1 MHLLRLKKVKPY
13 SKLFNVPNLVT
24 LMFDSVNFRLTRSD
38 YNGADF
44 LSEMPCYITDVSEHH
59 FNDGVVVVTGYL
71 GNLKVSCNEY
81 QIKVKDGSLC
91 KWYLGDNLQ
100 TMGRKDTE
108 RAVEKLSDLLHLPM
122 DKAQVTRIDVSQN
135 FIMKHPPSVY
145 LQHLGGLKG
154 AARLEEPNTLY
165 YRKQDCG
172 LCFYDKAREQKAKK
186 ETLPELYEGRN
197 VLRYEQRY
205 TGRLAKH
212 LGVSEVRASMLYNEA
227 FYINLLNRWRD
238 DYKAIQK
245 INDVQ
250 LNFNCMRNKKD
261 LNRMGLLSLVERVG
275 GLNAMM
281 NQITEAQQQGKLNRK
296 QAFDLR
302 QAIKEACEVK
312 DGLVVENEAIA
323 ELNKKVVE
331 AVRFY
336 R

>member
-1 MHLLRLKKVKPY
+1 
-13 SKLFNVPNLVT
+13 
-24 LMFDSVNFRLTRSD
+24 MFDSINFKLTRSD

-44 LSEMPCYITDVSEHH
+44 LSEVPCYITDISEHH
-59 FNDGVVVVTGYL
+59 YNNGIVITGCL
-71 GNLKVSCNEY
+71 DNLKVSCNEY
-81 QIKVKDGSLC
+81 QIKIKDGSLC

-108 RAVEKLSDLLHLPM
+108 RAVEKLSDLLHLPIG
-122 DKAQVTRIDVSQN
+122 KALITRIDVSQN
-135 FIMKHPPSVY
+135 FIMQHPPKVY
-145 LQHLGGLKG
+145 MNHLGVMKN
-154 AARLEEPNTLY
+154 AARLEEPNSLY

-172 LCFYDKAREQKAKK
+172 LCFYDKAREQRDKK
-186 ETLPELYEGRN
+186 EPLPELFENRN

-205 TGRLAKH
+205 ERRIAKH
-212 LGVSEVRASMLYNEA
+212 LGVAEVRASMLYDEA
-227 FYINLLNRWRD
+227 FYIDLLNRWRD
-238 DYKAIQK
+238 AYTSIQK

-250 LNFNCMRNKKD
+250 LNFEVMRNKKD
-261 LNRMGLLSLVERVG
+261 LNRMGVLALVENVG

-281 NQITEAQQQGKLNRK
+281 NQIAEAQQQGKLNKK
-296 QAFDLR
+296 QAYDLR
-302 QAIKEACEVK
+302 QAVKDACALK

>member
-1 MHLLRLKKVKPY
+1 
-13 SKLFNVPNLVT
+13 
-24 LMFDSVNFRLTRSD
+24 MFDSINFKLTRID

-44 LSEMPCYITDVSEHH
+44 LEEVPCYINDVSEHH
-59 FNDGVVVVTGYL
+59 YSNGVVITGSL
-71 GNLKVSCNEY
+71 GNLKVSLNEY
-81 QIKVKDGSLC
+81 QIKIKDGSLC

-108 RAVEKLSDLLHLPM
+108 RAVEKLSDLLHLPIS
-122 DKAQVTRIDVSQN
+122 KAQVTRIDVSQN
-135 FIMKHPPSVY
+135 FIMKFPPSVY
-145 LQHLGGLKG
+145 MQHLGQMRN
-154 AARLEEPNTLY
+154 AARLEEPNSLY
-165 YRKQDCG
+165 YRKADCG

-205 TGRLAKH
+205 ERRIAKH
-212 LGVSEVRASMLYNEA
+212 LEVPEVRAAMLYNEA
-227 FYINLLNRWRD
+227 FYIDLLNRWRD
-238 DYKAIQK
+238 DYKSIQK

-250 LNFNCMRNKKD
+250 LNFEVMRNKKD
-261 LNRMGLLSLVERVG
+261 LNRMGILSLVESVG
-275 GLNAMM
+275 GENAMIK
-281 NQITEAQQQGKLNRK
+281 QIAEAQQQGKLNKK

-302 QAIKEACEVK
+302 QAVK
-312 DGLVVENEAIA
+312 DACTIRNGLVVENEAIA

>member
-1 MHLLRLKKVKPY
+1 
-13 SKLFNVPNLVT
+13 
-24 LMFDSVNFRLTRSD
+24 MFDSVNFRLTRSD
-38 YNGADF
+38 YDRADF
-44 LSEMPCYITDVSEHH
+44 LSEVPCYITDISEHH
-59 FNDGVVVVTGYL
+59 FSNGVVVTGSL
-71 GNLKVSCNEY
+71 GNLKISCNEY
-81 QIKVKDGSLC
+81 QIRVKDGSLC

-108 RAVEKLSDLLHLPM
+108 RAIEKLSDLLHLPM

-145 LQHLGGLKG
+145 LNHLGALKG

-165 YRKQDCG
+165 YRKQDYG

-186 ETLPELYEGRN
+186 EPLPELYANRN

-212 LGVSEVRASMLYNEA
+212 LGVQEVRASMLYDEA
-227 FYINLLNRWRD
+227 FYIDLLNRWRD

-245 INDVQ
+245 INDIQ
-250 LNFNCMRNKKD
+250 LNFECMKNKKD
-261 LNRMGLLSLVERVG
+261 LNRMGVLSLVESVG
-275 GLNAMM
+275 GLNAML
-281 NQITEAQQQGKLNRK
+281 NQIAEAQQQGKLNKK

-302 QAIKEACEVK
+302 QAVKDACAVK

-323 ELNKKVVE
+323 ELSKKVVE

>member
-1 MHLLRLKKVKPY
+1 
-13 SKLFNVPNLVT
+13 
-24 LMFDSVNFRLTRSD
+24 MFDSVNFKLTRSD
-38 YNGADF
+38 YDRADF
-44 LSEMPCYITDVSEHH
+44 LSEVPCYITDVSEHH
-59 FNDGVVVVTGYL
+59 FQNGVVLTGSL

-145 LQHLGGLKG
+145 LNHLGVLKG
-154 AARLEEPNTLY
+154 ATRLEEPNTLY
-165 YRKQDCG
+165 YRKQGYG

-186 ETLPELYEGRN
+186 EPLPELYADRN

-212 LGVSEVRASMLYNEA
+212 LGVPEVRASMLYDEA
-227 FYINLLNRWRD
+227 FYIDLLNRWRD
-238 DYKAIQK
+238 NYKAIQK
-245 INDVQ
+245 INDIQ
-250 LNFNCMRNKKD
+250 LNFECMRNRKD
-261 LNRMGLLSLVERVG
+261 LNRMGVLSLVESVG
-275 GLNAMM
+275 GLNAML
-281 NQITEAQQQGKLNRK
+281 NQITEAQQQGKLTRK

-302 QAIKEACEVK
+302 QAVNDACAVK

-323 ELNKKVVE
+323 ELSKKVVE

>member
-1 MHLLRLKKVKPY
+1 
-13 SKLFNVPNLVT
+13 
-24 LMFDSVNFRLTRSD
+24 MFDSVNFRLTRSD
-38 YNGADF
+38 YDRADF
-44 LSEMPCYITDVSEHH
+44 LSEVPCYITDVSEHH
-59 FNDGVVVVTGYL
+59 YSSGVVVTGSL

-122 DKAQVTRIDVSQN
+122 SKAQVTRIDVSQN
-135 FIMKHPPSVY
+135 FIMKHPPKVY
-145 LQHLGGLKG
+145 LNHLGAMKN

-165 YRKQDCG
+165 YRKQDYG
-172 LCFYDKAREQKAKK
+172 LCFYDKAREQKAKR
-186 ETLPELYEGRN
+186 EPLPELYANKN

-212 LGVSEVRASMLYNEA
+212 LGVPEVRASMLYDEA
-227 FYINLLNRWRD
+227 FYIDLLNRWRD

-250 LNFNCMRNKKD
+250 LNFECMRNKKD
-261 LNRMGLLSLVERVG
+261 LNRMGVLSLVESVG

-281 NQITEAQQQGKLNRK
+281 NQIAEAQQQGKLNRK

-302 QAIKEACEVK
+302 QAVNDACAVK

-323 ELNKKVVE
+323 ELNKKIVE

>member
-1 MHLLRLKKVKPY
+1 
-13 SKLFNVPNLVT
+13 
-24 LMFDSVNFRLTRSD
+24 MFDSINFKLTRSD

-44 LSEMPCYITDVSEHH
+44 LSEVPCYITDISEHH
-59 FNDGVVVVTGYL
+59 YNNGIVITGCL
-71 GNLKVSCNEY
+71 DNLKVSCNEY
-81 QIKVKDGSLC
+81 QIKIKDGSLC

-108 RAVEKLSDLLHLPM
+108 RAVEKLSDLLHLPIG
-122 DKAQVTRIDVSQN
+122 KALITRIDVSQN
-135 FIMKHPPSVY
+135 FIMQHPPKVY
-145 LQHLGGLKG
+145 MNHLGAMKN
-154 AARLEEPNTLY
+154 AARQPNSLY

-172 LCFYDKAREQKAKK
+172 LCFYDKAREQRDKK
-186 ETLPELYEGRN
+186 EPLPELFENRN

-205 TGRLAKH
+205 ERRIAKH
-212 LGVSEVRASMLYNEA
+212 LGVAEVRASMLYDEA
-227 FYINLLNRWRD
+227 FYIDLLNRWRD
-238 DYKAIQK
+238 AYTSIQK

-250 LNFNCMRNKKD
+250 LNFEVMRNKKD
-261 LNRMGLLSLVERVG
+261 LNRMGVLALVENVG

-281 NQITEAQQQGKLNRK
+281 NQIAEAQQQGKLNKK
-296 QAFDLR
+296 QAYDLR
-302 QAIKEACEVK
+302 QAVKDACALK

>member
-1 MHLLRLKKVKPY
+1 
-13 SKLFNVPNLVT
+13 
-24 LMFDSVNFRLTRSD
+24 MFDSINFKLTRID

-44 LSEMPCYITDVSEHH
+44 LEEVPCYINDVSEHH
-59 FNDGVVVVTGYL
+59 YSNGVVITGSL
-71 GNLKVSCNEY
+71 GNLKVSLNEY
-81 QIKVKDGSLC
+81 QIKIKDGSLC

-108 RAVEKLSDLLHLPM
+108 MAVEKLSDLLHLPIS
-122 DKAQVTRIDVSQN
+122 KAQVTRIDVSQN
-135 FIMKHPPSVY
+135 FIMKFPPSVY
-145 LQHLGGLKG
+145 MQHLGQMRN
-154 AARLEEPNTLY
+154 AARLEEPNSLY
-165 YRKQDCG
+165 YRKADCG

-205 TGRLAKH
+205 ERRIAKH
-212 LGVSEVRASMLYNEA
+212 LEVPEVRAAMLYNEA
-227 FYINLLNRWRD
+227 FYIDLLNRWRD
-238 DYKAIQK
+238 DYKSIQK

-250 LNFNCMRNKKD
+250 LNFEVMRNKKD
-261 LNRMGLLSLVERVG
+261 LNRMGILSLVESVG
-275 GLNAMM
+275 GENAMIK
-281 NQITEAQQQGKLNRK
+281 QITEAQQQGKLNKK

-302 QAIKEACEVK
+302 QAVK
-312 DGLVVENEAIA
+312 DACTIRNGLVVENEAIA

>member
-1 MHLLRLKKVKPY
+1 
-13 SKLFNVPNLVT
+13 
-24 LMFDSVNFRLTRSD
+24 MFDSVNFKLTRSD
-38 YNGADF
+38 YDRADF
-44 LSEMPCYITDVSEHH
+44 LSEVPCYITDVSEHH
-59 FNDGVVVVTGYL
+59 FQNGVVLTGSL

-145 LQHLGGLKG
+145 LNHLGVLKG
-154 AARLEEPNTLY
+154 ATRLEEPNTLY
-165 YRKQDCG
+165 YRKQGYG

-186 ETLPELYEGRN
+186 EPLPELYENRN

-212 LGVSEVRASMLYNEA
+212 LGVPEVRASMLYDEA
-227 FYINLLNRWRD
+227 FYIDLLNRWRD

-245 INDVQ
+245 INDIQ
-250 LNFNCMRNKKD
+250 LNFEYMRNKKD
-261 LNRMGLLSLVERVG
+261 LNRMGVLSLVESVG

-281 NQITEAQQQGKLNRK
+281 NQIAEAQQQGKLNRK

-302 QAIKEACEVK
+302 QSIKDACTIK

-323 ELNKKVVE
+323 ELSKKIVE

>member
-1 MHLLRLKKVKPY
+1 
-13 SKLFNVPNLVT
+13 
-24 LMFDSVNFRLTRSD
+24 MFDSVNFRLTRSD
-38 YNGADF
+38 YDRADF
-44 LSEMPCYITDVSEHH
+44 LSEVPCYITDVSEHH
-59 FNDGVVVVTGYL
+59 YSNGVVVTGSL

-122 DKAQVTRIDVSQN
+122 SKAQVTRIDVSQN
-135 FIMKHPPSVY
+135 FIMKHPPKVY
-145 LQHLGGLKG
+145 LNHLGAMKN

-165 YRKQDCG
+165 YRKQDYG
-172 LCFYDKAREQKAKK
+172 LCFYDKAREQKAKR
-186 ETLPELYEGRN
+186 EPLPELYANKN

-212 LGVSEVRASMLYNEA
+212 LGVPEVRASMLYDEA
-227 FYINLLNRWRD
+227 FYIDLLNRWRD

-250 LNFNCMRNKKD
+250 LNFECMRNKKD
-261 LNRMGLLSLVERVG
+261 LNRMGVLSLVESVG

-281 NQITEAQQQGKLNRK
+281 NQIAEAQQQGKLNRK

-302 QAIKEACEVK
+302 QAVNDACAVK

-323 ELNKKVVE
+323 ELNKKIVE

>member
-1 MHLLRLKKVKPY
+1 
-13 SKLFNVPNLVT
+13 
-24 LMFDSVNFRLTRSD
+24 MFDSINFKLTRID

-44 LSEMPCYITDVSEHH
+44 LEEVPCYINDVSEHH
-59 FNDGVVVVTGYL
+59 YSNGVVITGTL
-71 GNLKVSCNEY
+71 GNLKVSLNEY
-81 QIKVKDGSLC
+81 QIKIKDGSLC

-122 DKAQVTRIDVSQN
+122 SKAQITRIDVSQN
-135 FIMKHPPSVY
+135 FIMKFPPSVY
-145 LQHLGGLKG
+145 MQHLGQMRN
-154 AARLEEPNTLY
+154 AARLEEPNSLY
-165 YRKQDCG
+165 YRKADCG

-197 VLRYEQRY
+197 ILRYEQRY
-205 TGRLAKH
+205 ERRIAKH
-212 LGVSEVRASMLYNEA
+212 LEVPEVRASMLYNEA
-227 FYINLLNRWRD
+227 FYIDLLNRWRD
-238 DYKAIQK
+238 DYKTIKK

-250 LNFNCMRNKKD
+250 LNFEVMRNKKD
-261 LNRMGLLSLVERVG
+261 LNRMGILSLVESVG
-275 GLNAMM
+275 GENAMIK
-281 NQITEAQQQGKLNRK
+281 QIAEAQQQGKLNKK

-302 QAIKEACEVK
+302 QAVKDACTIR
-312 DGLVVENEAIA
+312 DGLVVESEAIA

>member
-1 MHLLRLKKVKPY
+1 
-13 SKLFNVPNLVT
+13 
-24 LMFDSVNFRLTRSD
+24 
-38 YNGADF
+38 
-44 LSEMPCYITDVSEHH
+44 
-59 FNDGVVVVTGYL
+59 
-71 GNLKVSCNEY
+71 
-81 QIKVKDGSLC
+81 
-91 KWYLGDNLQ
+91 
-100 TMGRKDTE
+100 
-108 RAVEKLSDLLHLPM
+108 
-122 DKAQVTRIDVSQN
+122 
-135 FIMKHPPSVY
+135 MKHPPSVY
-145 LQHLGGLKG
+145 LQHLGVLKG

-165 YRKQDCG
+165 YRKKDCG
-172 LCFYDKAREQKAKK
+172 LCFYDKAREQKAKR
-186 ETLPELYEGRN
+186 ETLPELFEGRN

-205 TGRLAKH
+205 IGRLARH
-212 LGVSEVRASMLYNEA
+212 LGVPEVRASMLYNEA
-227 FYINLLNRWRD
+227 FYIDLLNRWRD

-250 LNFNCMRNKKD
+250 LNFDCMRNKKD

-302 QAIKEACEVK
+302 QAIKEACAVK

>member
-1 MHLLRLKKVKPY
+1 M
-13 SKLFNVPNLVT
+13 
-24 LMFDSVNFRLTRSD
+24 
-38 YNGADF
+38 
-44 LSEMPCYITDVSEHH
+44 
-59 FNDGVVVVTGYL
+59 
-71 GNLKVSCNEY
+71 
-81 QIKVKDGSLC
+81 
-91 KWYLGDNLQ
+91 GDNLQ

-145 LQHLGGLKG
+145 LQHLGVLKG

-165 YRKQDCG
+165 YRKQDRG
-172 LCFYDKAREQKAKK
+172 LCFYDKAREQKAKR
-186 ETLPELYEGRN
+186 ETLPELFEGRN

-212 LGVSEVRASMLYNEA
+212 LGVQEVRASMLYDEA
-227 FYINLLNRWRD
+227 FYIDLLNRWRD

-250 LNFNCMRNKKD
+250 LNFDCMRNKKD

-302 QAIKEACEVK
+302 QAIKEACAVK

-323 ELNKKVVE
+323 ELNKKVIE

>member
-1 MHLLRLKKVKPY
+1 
-13 SKLFNVPNLVT
+13 
-24 LMFDSVNFRLTRSD
+24 MFDSVNFKLTRSD
-38 YNGADF
+38 YDRADF
-44 LSEMPCYITDVSEHH
+44 LSEVPCYITDVSEHH
-59 FNDGVVVVTGYL
+59 FQNGVVLTGSL

-108 RAVEKLSDLLHLPM
+108 KAVEKLSDLLHLPM

-145 LQHLGGLKG
+145 LNHLGALKG
-154 AARLEEPNTLY
+154 ATRLEEPNTLY
-165 YRKQDCG
+165 YRKQGYG
-172 LCFYDKAREQKAKK
+172 LCFYDKVREQKAKK
-186 ETLPELYEGRN
+186 EPLPELYADRN
-197 VLRYEQRY
+197 ILRYEQRY

-212 LGVSEVRASMLYNEA
+212 LGVPEVRASMLYDEA
-227 FYINLLNRWRD
+227 FYIDLLNRWRD
-238 DYKAIQK
+238 NYKAIQK
-245 INDVQ
+245 INDIQ
-250 LNFNCMRNKKD
+250 LNFECMRNRKD
-261 LNRMGLLSLVERVG
+261 LNRMGVLSLVESVG
-275 GLNAMM
+275 GLNAML
-281 NQITEAQQQGKLNRK
+281 NQITEAQQQGKLTRK

-302 QAIKEACEVK
+302 QAVNDACAVK

-323 ELNKKVVE
+323 ELSKKIVE

>member
-1 MHLLRLKKVKPY
+1 
-13 SKLFNVPNLVT
+13 
-24 LMFDSVNFRLTRSD
+24 MFDSINFKLTRID
-38 YNGADF
+38 YNGVDF
-44 LSEMPCYITDVSEHH
+44 LEEVPCYINDVSEHH
-59 FNDGVVVVTGYL
+59 YSNGVVITGNL
-71 GNLKVSCNEY
+71 GNLKVSLNEY
-81 QIKVKDGSLC
+81 QVKIKDGSLC

-122 DKAQVTRIDVSQN
+122 SKAQITRIDVSQN
-135 FIMKHPPSVY
+135 FIMKFPPSVY
-145 LQHLGGLKG
+145 MQHLGQMRN
-154 AARLEEPNTLY
+154 AARLEEPNSLY
-165 YRKQDCG
+165 YRKADCG
-172 LCFYDKAREQKAKK
+172 LCFYDKAKEQKAKK
-186 ETLPELYEGRN
+186 ETFPELYEGRN

-205 TGRLAKH
+205 ERRIAKH
-212 LGVSEVRASMLYNEA
+212 LEVSEVRASMLYDEA

-238 DYKAIQK
+238 DYKSIQK

-250 LNFNCMRNKKD
+250 LNFEVMRNKKD
-261 LNRMGLLSLVERVG
+261 LNRMGILSLVESVG
-275 GLNAMM
+275 GEIAMIK
-281 NQITEAQQQGKLNRK
+281 QIAEAQQQGKLNKK

-302 QAIKEACEVK
+302 QAVKDACTIR

>member
-1 MHLLRLKKVKPY
+1 
-13 SKLFNVPNLVT
+13 
-24 LMFDSVNFRLTRSD
+24 MFDSINFKLTRSD

-44 LSEMPCYITDVSEHH
+44 LSEVPCYITDISEHH
-59 FNDGVVVVTGYL
+59 YNNGVVITGCL
-71 GNLKVSCNEY
+71 DNLKVSCNEY
-81 QIKVKDGSLC
+81 QVKIKDGSLC

-108 RAVEKLSDLLHLPM
+108 RAVEKLSDLLHLPIGE
-122 DKAQVTRIDVSQN
+122 ALITRIDVSQN
-135 FIMKHPPSVY
+135 FIMQHPPKVY
-145 LQHLGGLKG
+145 MNHLGEMKN
-154 AARLEEPNTLY
+154 AARLEEPNSLY

-172 LCFYDKAREQKAKK
+172 LCFYDKAREQRDKK
-186 ETLPELYEGRN
+186 EPLPELFENRN

-205 TGRLAKH
+205 ERRIAKH
-212 LGVSEVRASMLYNEA
+212 LGVAEVRASMLYDEA
-227 FYINLLNRWRD
+227 FYIDLLNRWRD
-238 DYKAIQK
+238 AYTSIQK

-250 LNFNCMRNKKD
+250 LNFEVMRNKKD
-261 LNRMGLLSLVERVG
+261 LNRMGVLALVENVG

-281 NQITEAQQQGKLNRK
+281 NQIAEAQQQGKLNKK
-296 QAFDLR
+296 QAYDLR
-302 QAIKEACEVK
+302 QAVKDACALK

>member
-1 MHLLRLKKVKPY
+1 
-13 SKLFNVPNLVT
+13 
-24 LMFDSVNFRLTRSD
+24 MFDSVNFRLTRSD

-59 FNDGVVVVTGYL
+59 FNNGAVVVTGYL

-81 QIKVKDGSLC
+81 QIRVKDGSLC

-145 LQHLGGLKG
+145 LQHLGVLKG

-172 LCFYDKAREQKAKK
+172 LCFYDKAREQKAKR
-186 ETLPELYEGRN
+186 ETLPELFEGRN

-205 TGRLAKH
+205 TGRLARH
-212 LGVSEVRASMLYNEA
+212 LGVSEVRASMLYDEA
-227 FYINLLNRWRD
+227 FYIDLLNRWRD

-250 LNFNCMRNKKD
+250 LNFDCMRNKKD

-302 QAIKEACEVK
+302 QAIKEACAVK

>member
-1 MHLLRLKKVKPY
+1 
-13 SKLFNVPNLVT
+13 
-24 LMFDSVNFRLTRSD
+24 MFDSINFKLTRSD

-44 LSEMPCYITDVSEHH
+44 LSEVPCYITDISEHH
-59 FNDGVVVVTGYL
+59 YNNGIVITGCL
-71 GNLKVSCNEY
+71 DNLKVSCNEY
-81 QIKVKDGSLC
+81 QIKIKDGSLC

-108 RAVEKLSDLLHLPM
+108 RAVEKLSDLLHLPIG
-122 DKAQVTRIDVSQN
+122 KALITRIDVSQN
-135 FIMKHPPSVY
+135 FIMQHPPKVY
-145 LQHLGGLKG
+145 MNHLGVMKN
-154 AARLEEPNTLY
+154 AARLEEPNSLY

-172 LCFYDKAREQKAKK
+172 LCFYDKAREQRDKK
-186 ETLPELYEGRN
+186 EPLPELFENRN

-205 TGRLAKH
+205 ERRIAKH
-212 LGVSEVRASMLYNEA
+212 LGVAEVRASMLYDEA
-227 FYINLLNRWRD
+227 FYIDLLNRWRNA
-238 DYKAIQK
+238 YTSIQK

-250 LNFNCMRNKKD
+250 LNFEVMRNKKD
-261 LNRMGLLSLVERVG
+261 LNRMGVLALVENVG

-281 NQITEAQQQGKLNRK
+281 NQIAEAQQQGKLNKK
-296 QAFDLR
+296 QAYDLR
-302 QAIKEACEVK
+302 QAVKDACALK

>member
-1 MHLLRLKKVKPY
+1 
-13 SKLFNVPNLVT
+13 
-24 LMFDSVNFRLTRSD
+24 MFDTINFRLTRSD

-44 LSEMPCYITDVSEHH
+44 LSEVPCYITDISEHH
-59 FNDGVVVVTGYL
+59 YNNGVVITGNL
-71 GNLKVSCNEY
+71 GNLKISCNEY

-108 RAVEKLSDLLHLPM
+108 RAVEKLSDLLHIPM
-122 DKAQVTRIDVSQN
+122 GKAQITRIDVSQN

-145 LQHLGGLKG
+145 LNHLGALKG
-154 AARLEEPNTLY
+154 AVRLEEPNTLY
-165 YRKQDCG
+165 YRKQDYG
-172 LCFYDKAREQKAKK
+172 LCFYDKTREQNAKK
-186 ETLPELYEGRN
+186 EHLSELYADRN

-205 TGRLAKH
+205 TRRLAKH
-212 LGVSEVRASMLYNEA
+212 LRVPEVRASMLYDEA
-227 FYINLLNRWRD
+227 FYIELLNRWRD

-250 LNFNCMRNKKD
+250 LNFECMRNRKD
-261 LNRMGLLSLVERVG
+261 LNRMGVLSLVESVG
-275 GLNAMM
+275 GLNAML
-281 NQITEAQQQGKLNRK
+281 NQIAEAQQQGKLNKK

-302 QAIKEACEVK
+302 QAVKDACAVK

-323 ELNKKVVE
+323 ELSKKVVE

>member
-1 MHLLRLKKVKPY
+1 
-13 SKLFNVPNLVT
+13 
-24 LMFDSVNFRLTRSD
+24 MFDSINFKLTRSD

-44 LSEMPCYITDVSEHH
+44 LSEVPCYITDISEHH
-59 FNDGVVVVTGYL
+59 YNNGIVITGCL
-71 GNLKVSCNEY
+71 DNLKVSCNEY
-81 QIKVKDGSLC
+81 QIKIKDGSLC

-108 RAVEKLSDLLHLPM
+108 RAVEKLSDLLHLPI
-122 DKAQVTRIDVSQN
+122 DKALITRIDVSQN
-135 FIMKHPPSVY
+135 FIMQHPPKVY
-145 LQHLGGLKG
+145 MNHLGTMKN
-154 AARLEEPNTLY
+154 AARLEEPNSLY

-172 LCFYDKAREQKAKK
+172 LCFYDKAREQRDKK
-186 ETLPELYEGRN
+186 EPLPELFENRN

-205 TGRLAKH
+205 ERRIAKH
-212 LGVSEVRASMLYNEA
+212 LGVAEVRASMLYDEA
-227 FYINLLNRWRD
+227 FYIDLLNRWRD
-238 DYKAIQK
+238 AYTSIQK

-250 LNFNCMRNKKD
+250 LNFEVMRNKKD
-261 LNRMGLLSLVERVG
+261 LNRMGVLALVENVG

-281 NQITEAQQQGKLNRK
+281 NQIAEAQQQGKLNKK
-296 QAFDLR
+296 QAYDLR
-302 QAIKEACEVK
+302 QAVKDACALK